1 MIKRKPQTAA
11 NALSSLPPPELLTN
25 RAGRPLLKASRNAFL
40 SNSSIQPQTAQHKA
54 RVLPASSAH
63 SRHREAFIRTTT
75 PGMGTVVTARFVK
88 SKARKASFIKLV
100 QADSDGSSLSVL
112 PALTCLPSILFP
124 SVRLGS
130 IQGGQCRY
138 TCPLSP

>member
-1 MIKRKPQTAA
+1 
-11 NALSSLPPPELLTN
+11 
-25 RAGRPLLKASRNAFL
+25 
-40 SNSSIQPQTAQHKA
+40 
-54 RVLPASSAH
+54 
-63 SRHREAFIRTTT
+63 
-75 PGMGTVVTARFVK
+75 MGTVVTARFVK

-130 IQGGQCRY
+130 I
-138 TCPLSP
+138 